1 MPANDTPEELF
12 PIMTFL
18 QNTTY
23 LLAVFLLITLP
34 LEAGADL
41 DAALTDAGWDE
52 IEFDDKPT
60 NAYFATSPD
69 VDGLSLRVLSESSVS
84 VAFKPF
90 AEGDINLDE
99 TPKLAWSWLSRSPDP
114 DTDTSIKGGDDR
126 TLAIYVAFPYQPDE
140 VSFGEKVE
148 RKLIETLRGK
158 DTPGRVLTY
167 VWGGGAPVGQ
177 GFENPYAGKY
187 GQMIIV
193 EAPGAPLN
201 TWHDKVV
208 DVRADFISAFG
219 YAPASPLYIG
229 IGSDS
234 DDTET
239 EINAEVRGL
248 RFVAD

>member
-1 MPANDTPEELF
+1 MPTHHTPLELF
-12 PIMTFL
+12 PTMTFM
-18 QNTTY
+18 QY
-23 LLAVFLLITLP
+23 SKRLLAAFLLLVLP
-34 LEAGADL
+34 LEVRAEL
-41 DAALTDAGWDE
+41 DTVLTDAGWDE
-52 IEFDDKPT
+52 IDFDDKPT
-60 NAYFATSPD
+60 NTYFATSPD
-69 VDGLSLRVLSESSVS
+69 VAGLSLRVLSESSVS

-90 AEGDINLDE
+90 DEGDIDLE
-99 TPKLAWSWLSRSPDP
+99 VTPKLVWSWLSSSPDP
-114 DTDTSIKGGDDR
+114 DTDTSKKGGDDR

-193 EAPGAPLN
+193 EAPGAALN

-219 YAPASPLYIG
+219 YEPASPLYIG

-234 DDTET
+234 DDTAT
-239 EINAEVRGL
+239 EISAEVRGL